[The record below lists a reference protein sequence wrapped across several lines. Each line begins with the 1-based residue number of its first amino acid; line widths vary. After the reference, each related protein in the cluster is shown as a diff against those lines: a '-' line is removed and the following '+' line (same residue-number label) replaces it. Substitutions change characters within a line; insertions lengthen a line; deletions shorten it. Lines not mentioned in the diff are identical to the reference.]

1 MDTQKAF
8 TLPRLA
14 YSLAECEALTGLSR
28 STLYRLQAR
37 GELKTVKIGGS
48 RLVPARDLER
58 LCTAAVGL
66 KELA

>member
-1 MDTQKAF
+1 MDTHKTF

-48 RLVPARDLER
+48 RLVPAKDLER
-58 LCTAAVGL
+58 LCAAS
-66 KELA
+66 